1 VGIGRPDSERAKRAL
16 TVATFVLMVLIFFV
30 GLLSTGFLSALCGV
44 EPTQG
49 SYCARISQ
57 GRFPI
62 EELCLVLAPVVLAA
76 WPGLLSIRRRSAR
89 PLLGASVPL
98 LLFTVLLPFA
108 VEIVWS

>member
-1 VGIGRPDSERAKRAL
+1 MDSERARRAL
-16 TVATFVLMVLIFFV
+16 IVATFILMTLIFFV
-30 GLLSTGFLSALCGV
+30 SILSTGFLGVLCGI
-44 EPTQG
+44 EPTEG

-98 LLFTVLLPFA
+98 LLFAVLLPF
-108 VEIVWS
+108 VVGVVWK